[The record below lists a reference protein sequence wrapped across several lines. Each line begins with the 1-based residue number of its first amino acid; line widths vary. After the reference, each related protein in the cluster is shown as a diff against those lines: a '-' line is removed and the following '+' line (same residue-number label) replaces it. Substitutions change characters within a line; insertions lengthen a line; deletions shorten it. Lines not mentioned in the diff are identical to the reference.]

1 MTQPKSAPIRRR
13 HPRVRVDF
21 DAAVWVDRGDKTI
34 QIHGRLVVLGAGGAF
49 LELGESYAIGS
60 LLRLRFFIPKLGEI
74 ACQVIVRNSLE
85 GKGVGTEFLDM
96 DPPDQERIKAFIE
109 KIRRSINAP

>member
-13 HPRVRVDF
+13 HRRVRVDF
-21 DAAVWVDRGDKTI
+21 DADVWVDRGFKTI
-34 QIHGRLVVLGAGGAF
+34 HIHGRLVVLGEGGAF

-60 LLRLRFFIPKLGEI
+60 VLRIRFTVAELGEI
-74 ACQVIVRNSLE
+74 TCRAIIRYGLE

-96 DPPDQERIKAFIE
+96 DLHEHARIKTLVE
-109 KIRRSINAP
+109 KTMSNT